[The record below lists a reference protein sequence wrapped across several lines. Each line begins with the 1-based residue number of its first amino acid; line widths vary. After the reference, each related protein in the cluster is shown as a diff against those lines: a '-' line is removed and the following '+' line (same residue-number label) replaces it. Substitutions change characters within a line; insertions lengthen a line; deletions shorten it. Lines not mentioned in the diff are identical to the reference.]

1 MNTNGETPWY
11 RRPQRLLAIACA
23 LLGGLLIAFGP
34 ETRAAWL
41 ATATASQTNPEPLWD
56 DVIPTPIPSPL
67 VVYVSGAVV
76 APDVYRLPPG
86 SRVIDALQ
94 AAGGLTELADI
105 DGINLAALVQDSQ
118 HIRVPYAGE
127 RMALPAESD
136 RSTDNGLIN
145 LNRATASDLEELP
158 GVGKTLAERIIARR
172 ETQGPYRSVD
182 ELREV
187 SGIGEKLFNQ
197 IAPLVTIGP

>member
-1 MNTNGETPWY
+1 
-11 RRPQRLLAIACA
+11 
-23 LLGGLLIAFGP
+23 
-34 ETRAAWL
+34 
-41 ATATASQTNPEPLWD
+41 LWD
-56 DVIPTPIPSPL
+56 DVIPTPTPSPL

-127 RMALPAESD
+127 RMALPAEGD